1 MEQILYICGPTA
13 SDKTAFSIDFARA
26 LGNAVIINADTMQLY
41 RGLEILA
48 GHPDEKQQ
56 AQIEHRLFGILDLSQ
71 DFSRSQWLGLAVREI
86 KQVLDAGK
94 QPVLVGGSRSFAAEL
109 ARAAYGISLDVDMD
123 NAVTFPADENPVSLS
138 LPAPLRV
145 ISLAPPPEFVGD
157 NIDRRLQKGV
167 LQALETVMMLHAHG
181 YNEAKPGFWV
191 LGFQEFSQFLEGT
204 CTLPDAIAAVKEK
217 AGRYANEQEQLF
229 DNLANEIRSRVPE
242 NALTIT
248 ATDPD
253 LRLRAALDFVR
264 EINASPRLSCA
275 RPGGPA

>member
-13 SDKTAFSIDFARA
+13 SDKTAFSIAFARA

-56 AQIEHRLFGILDLSQ
+56 AQVEHRLFGILDLSQ

-109 ARAAYGISLDVDMD
+109 VRAAYGISLDVDMD

-145 ISLAPPPEFVGD
+145 I
-157 NIDRRLQKGV
+157 
-167 LQALETVMMLHAHG
+167 
-181 YNEAKPGFWV
+181 
-191 LGFQEFSQFLEGT
+191 
-204 CTLPDAIAAVKEK
+204 
-217 AGRYANEQEQLF
+217 
-229 DNLANEIRSRVPE
+229 
-242 NALTIT
+242 
-248 ATDPD
+248 
-253 LRLRAALDFVR
+253 
-264 EINASPRLSCA
+264 
-275 RPGGPA
+275 